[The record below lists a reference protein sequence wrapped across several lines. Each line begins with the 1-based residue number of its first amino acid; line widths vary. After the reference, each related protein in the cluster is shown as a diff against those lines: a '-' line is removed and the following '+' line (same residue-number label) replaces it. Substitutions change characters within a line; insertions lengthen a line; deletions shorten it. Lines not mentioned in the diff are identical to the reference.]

1 MKQFDPAGKPF
12 MQIPVGFASVSNHF
26 PHVPNGVL
34 MDGVTAVKL
43 AKLLEENERLR
54 KENEKLRKENEQFNN
69 ILADLTPDDAFLVP
83 SFPQDFTFYGNEEI
97 GDGLSDDDIQDLIV
111 EAHEAAQDL
120 EDGQFT
126 MVSTG
131 NVAVI
136 VLRDEDK
143 LITVVAEDFYE
154 NELEIAVDD
163 DDDDSED
170 RE

>member
-43 AKLLEENERLR
+43 AKLMEENERLR

-69 ILADLTPDDAFLVP
+69 ILADLTPDDAFFVP
-83 SFPQDFTFYGNEEI
+83 SFPQDFTFYGSTEI

-111 EAHEAAQDL
+111 AAHESAQYL
-120 EDGQFT
+120 ENGQFT
-126 MVSTG
+126 MVNDE

-136 VLRDEDK
+136 VLRYEDK
-143 LITVVAEDFYE
+143 LITVVAEDYYE
-154 NELEIAVDD
+154 NELEIEI
-163 DDDDSED
+163 DDSED
-170 RE
+170 SE